1 MHPIYL
7 DHAASTFLRTEV
19 REVMEPLLGV
29 PANPSS
35 LHRWGRRAHGI
46 LEEARGV
53 VAGVLEVEAREVLF
67 VRGGTEANNLAILG
81 RAGAIRAEGGSPHVV
96 VSAIEHHAVLD
107 TLEGVRS
114 MRGRGTVLPVDA
126 AGAPDP
132 HALERALEDPPAVVS
147 VMAVN
152 NETGALP
159 PLGEVSAACRARGV
173 VFHTDAVQA
182 PGHIPLPPLA
192 RLADLI
198 SLSGHKTGGPVGTG
212 ILRVRRGVALT
223 PLLHGGRQEG
233 GLRPG
238 TEDVAGA
245 VGMAEALRLAS
256 LEQEEIHRRLT
267 GLSALLQERLRAGIP
282 GLRVHG
288 AEGERSP
295 HILNVGIPGV
305 DPDLLLPALD
315 MEGVAASR
323 GSACSS
329 GGSRPSHV
337 LEATLGASALEGFA
351 PLRLSLGRD
360 TSAEEAVMAADT
372 VILVARRLSPEGVGA
387 I

>member
-19 REVMEPLLGV
+19 REVMEPLLGA

-35 LHRWGRRAHGI
+35 LHRWGRRAHGV

-53 VAGVLEVEAREVLF
+53 VAGVLEVEAREILF

-81 RAGAIRAEGGSPHVV
+81 RAGAVREEGGSPHVV

-107 TLEGVRS
+107 TLQGVRS
-114 MRGRGTVLPVDA
+114 MGGRGTVLPVDA

-132 HALERALEDPPAVVS
+132 QALERALEDSPAVVS

-159 PLGEVSAACRARGV
+159 PLEEVAATCGAQGV
-173 VFHTDAVQA
+173 IVHTDAVQA

-223 PLLHGGRQEG
+223 PLLHGGGQEG

-238 TEDVAGA
+238 TQDVAGA

-256 LEQEEIHRRLT
+256 LEQEETHRRLT
-267 GLSALLQERLRAGIP
+267 ALSAFLQERLAAGIP

-288 AEGERSP
+288 VEGRRSP
-295 HILNVGIPGV
+295 HIVNVGIPGV

-315 MEGVAASR
+315 MEGIAASR

-329 GGSRPSHV
+329 GASRPSHV
-337 LEATLGASALEGFA
+337 LVATLGAAAMEGFA
-351 PLRLSLGRD
+351 PLRLSLGRE
-360 TSAEEAVMAADT
+360 TRMEELVRAAET
-372 VILVARRLSPEGVGA
+372 IILVACRLSPGAVGA

>member
-7 DHAASTFLRTEV
+7 DHAASTFLRTGV
-19 REVMEPLLGV
+19 REVMEPLLGA

-35 LHRWGRRAHGI
+35 LHRWGRRAHGV

-53 VAGVLEVEAREVLF
+53 VAGVLEVEAREIVF

-81 RAGAIRAEGGSPHVV
+81 RAGAVRAEGGSPHVV

-114 MRGRGTVLPVDA
+114 MGGRGTVLPVDGS
-126 AGAPDP
+126 GAPDLL
-132 HALERALEDPPAVVS
+132 ALQWALEDSPAVVS

-159 PLGEVSAACRARGV
+159 PLGEVAAACRARGV
-173 VFHTDAVQA
+173 AFHTDAVQA

-192 RLADLI
+192 LLADLI

-212 ILRVRRGVALT
+212 VLRVRRGVALS
-223 PLLHGGRQEG
+223 PLLHGGGQEG

-238 TEDVAGA
+238 TQDVAGA
-245 VGMAEALRLAS
+245 VGMAEALRLAC
-256 LEQEEIHRRLT
+256 LEQEETHRRLT
-267 GLSALLQERLRAGIP
+267 HLSALLQKRLAAGIP

-288 AEGERSP
+288 VEGERSP

-329 GGSRPSHV
+329 GSSRPSHV
-337 LEATLGASALEGFA
+337 LEATLGAAALEGFA

-360 TSAEEAVMAADT
+360 TSAEEVVMAADT
-372 VILVARRLSPEGVGA
+372 VILVAGRLSPEGVGA